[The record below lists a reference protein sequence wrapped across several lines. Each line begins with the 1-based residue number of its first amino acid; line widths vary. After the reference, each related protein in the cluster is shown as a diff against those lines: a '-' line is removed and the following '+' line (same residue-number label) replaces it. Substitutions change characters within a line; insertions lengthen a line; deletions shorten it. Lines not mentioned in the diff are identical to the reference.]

1 MAKALVK
8 TDNWEKSAAMS
19 GPFTNS
25 IKYDVP
31 LFLGDLR
38 LLIIEYSGGA
48 KAKGDELLGV

>member
-8 TDNWEKSAAMS
+8 TDNWEKSAAML
-19 GPFTNS
+19 GLF
-25 IKYDVP
+25 KDFLKCDLP

-38 LLIIEYSGGA
+38 LLIEEYSGGA

>member
-19 GPFTNS
+19 GLLRHLLE
-25 IKYDVP
+25 YDVP

-38 LLIIEYSGGA
+38 LLIKGYSGGA
-48 KAKGDELLGV
+48 KAKGDGLLGV